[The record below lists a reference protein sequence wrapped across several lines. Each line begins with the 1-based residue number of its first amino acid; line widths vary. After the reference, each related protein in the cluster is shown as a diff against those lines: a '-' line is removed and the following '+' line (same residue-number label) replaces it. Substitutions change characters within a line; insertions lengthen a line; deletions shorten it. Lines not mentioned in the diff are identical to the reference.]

1 MTHPKGSENLS
12 GFLARLEQGYERQR
26 KHHVNVGEPW
36 SPEYRRRFFSLQL
49 GNFRMRWQD
58 SIRSEDR
65 LPAQVTVIGPTQAGK
80 SSVINWLLGEEA
92 ALASPLAGFTRHPQ
106 GFAYGCGA
114 ETIALLERFFAP
126 LVRRDRC
133 ALPQDEYGSYALTES
148 AVFSAALPGSLV
160 IWDTP
165 DFDSIESER
174 YRGGLL
180 RAVALADLLI
190 CVLSK
195 DKYADRAVWD
205 MLRLIEPLGI
215 TTLIVLNKT
224 PPAARETLER
234 SLAEKWRQA
243 RSDATPPVITL
254 PYLPSGSP
262 EPPGIG
268 EFRTL
273 TRNCVERIERRH
285 LAAGLIR
292 YLRSNWQQ
300 WMEPVRLEQRA
311 EQEWRL
317 LLEQAGQ
324 SALEIY
330 RRDYLDHPYHYATFQ
345 RALAELLT
353 LLEVPGLA
361 SVLAQLRKVITW
373 PVRQLGRL
381 GRRLQPGSTSTSEP
395 AVLQQAGL
403 HALFRIRQ
411 GVADAAE
418 KSPHGRGWWL
428 ALGRELGRRQSGLV
442 EAFAQ
447 ASTCYARDF
456 EPEVERTARGLYDK
470 LREHPAVL
478 NSLRATR
485 VTTDAAA
492 LAVGLHTGGIGL
504 QDFVIAPAMLS
515 LTSLLTESALGHY
528 IHRANESLKR
538 RQAEA
543 VAGLVDA
550 ALLAPLAR
558 LPETMEYPTG
568 FRLTAAAVEAAEAE
582 LNDKFAGS
590 ELGPRGGLCKGESQ
604 AGNEQGCSAS

>member
-1 MTHPKGSENLS
+1 MIHSKGTKTLA
-12 GFLARLEQGYERQR
+12 GFLARLEQGYHRR
-26 KHHVNVGEPW
+26 LSIGEAG
-36 SPEYRRRFFSLQL
+36 STDDRRRFFSLQL
-49 GNFRMRWQD
+49 GNFRMRWQE

-65 LPAQVTVIGPTQAGK
+65 FPAQVTVIGPTQAGK
-80 SSVINWLLGEEA
+80 SSVINWLLGEEV

-106 GFAYGCGA
+106 GFAYACGA
-114 ETIALLERFFAP
+114 ETMVRIERFFAP
-126 LVRRDRC
+126 LVRRDPS
-133 ALPQDEYGSYALTES
+133 ALPHDDYDFYTLTAS
-148 AVFSAALPGSLV
+148 TAFPPALPGPLV

-215 TTLIVLNKT
+215 ATLIVLNKT
-224 PPAARETLER
+224 PCTARETLER

-243 RSDATPPVITL
+243 RADTMPPIFAL
-254 PYLPSGSP
+254 PYLSSGSH
-262 EPPGIG
+262 EPLGIG
-268 EFRTL
+268 EFRSL
-273 TRNCVERIERRH
+273 TRSCIERIERRH
-285 LAAGLIR
+285 LAAGLTR
-292 YLRSNWQQ
+292 YLRSNWEP
-300 WMEPVRLEQRA
+300 WLEPVRLEQRA

-317 LLEQAGQ
+317 LLDQARQ
-324 SALEIY
+324 SALEVY
-330 RRDYLDHPYHYATFQ
+330 RRDYLDHPQHYATFQ

-361 SVLAQLRKVITW
+361 SVLARLRKAITW

-381 GRRLQPGSTSTSEP
+381 GRRLKPGSMGISEP

-403 HALFRIRQ
+403 HALFRLRQ
-411 GVADAAE
+411 SVADMAE
-418 KSPHGRGWWL
+418 KSPHSRGWWL
-428 ALGRELGRRQSGLV
+428 ALGREFGRRQPGLV
-442 EAFAQ
+442 EAFTQ
-447 ASTCYARDF
+447 ASTRYAHDF
-456 EPEVERTARGLYDK
+456 ESEVERTARSLYDK
-470 LREHPAVL
+470 LCEHPAVL

-504 QDFVIAPAMLS
+504 QDFVIAPAMLT
-515 LTSLLTESALGHY
+515 LTSLLTEGALGHY

-543 VAGLVDA
+543 VADLIDA

-558 LPETMEYPTG
+558 LPETMDYPSG
-568 FRLTAAAVEAAEAE
+568 FRFTAAAVEAAEAE
-582 LNDKFAGS
+582 LADKLAESG
-590 ELGPRGGLCKGESQ
+590 LGPRNRTQRGES
-604 AGNEQGCSAS
+604 